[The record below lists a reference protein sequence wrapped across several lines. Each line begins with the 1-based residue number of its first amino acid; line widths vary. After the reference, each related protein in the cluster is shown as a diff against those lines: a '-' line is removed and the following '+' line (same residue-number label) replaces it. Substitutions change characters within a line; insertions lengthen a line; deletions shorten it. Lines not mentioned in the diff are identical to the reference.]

1 MSNNSAGR
9 SYTPLAD
16 EVNPSFGNT
25 ASTSTVRRNGTIVYA
40 KRVASS
46 SSSTSTDSEE
56 REPDLDRQESNF
68 RSESEVTL
76 SASSIQKGKER
87 ATNGHGLGFE
97 EADLGEMRREGL
109 KGTEKRWDLEQGTAE
124 MEGGEG
130 RYPPLNETEEEERRV
145 QEVSRFYSECSWKFT
160 LVQNLA
166 RFAARDMAR
175 RRAARVSRQLPSS
188 PIPGSP
194 PSSSSSSNFMRRPLS
209 YLSSLSSSTEG
220 KLNSSIVGLM
230 DGIIPKG
237 KGTSWPDSEV
247 GSH

>member
-1 MSNNSAGR
+1 MPSLLSPTMSNNSAGR

-145 QEVSRFYSECSWKFT
+145 QEVSRFLFRVFVEVHARAEPCSVCRTGYGKAT
-160 LVQNLA
+160 
-166 RFAARDMAR
+166 
-175 RRAARVSRQLPSS
+175 SRSRIS
-188 PIPGSP
+188 PITLITDPRITTFILLFVKFHAST
-194 PSSSSSSNFMRRPLS
+194 
-209 YLSSLSSSTEG
+209 SL
-220 KLNSSIVGLM
+220 
-230 DGIIPKG
+230 IPQFFVVQHRG
-237 KGTSWPDSEV
+237 
-247 GSH
+247 